1 MNAADAQ
8 LAEEARMF
16 DQDLKEGIEAYVHEE
31 RHSWRAAMR
40 KIVKRWQML
49 RKRGEVIED
58 GERAWEGILQCQRH
72 IAAIDR
78 WLKKKYG

>member
-1 MNAADAQ
+1 MS
-8 LAEEARMF
+8 EEARMF
-16 DQDLKEGIEAYVHEE
+16 DQDLAEGIEAYVHEE
-31 RHSWRAAMR
+31 RYSWRASMQ

-58 GERAWEGILQCQRH
+58 GERAAEGIRQCQRH

-78 WLKKKYG
+78 WLMKNQR